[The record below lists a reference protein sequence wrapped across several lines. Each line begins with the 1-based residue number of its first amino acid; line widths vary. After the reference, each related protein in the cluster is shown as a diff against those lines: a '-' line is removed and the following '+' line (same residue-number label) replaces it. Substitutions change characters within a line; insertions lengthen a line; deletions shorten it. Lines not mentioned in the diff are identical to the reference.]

1 MLLALGVA
9 PVITL
14 ATDLVLGTVPP
25 ERAGVAS
32 SLSETSSELGGA
44 LGIALLGSISVAVY
58 RGDLRDPFVGVDA
71 EQAGTAR
78 ETLAGAA
85 EIAAGLPAATAQPLL
100 DAARHA
106 FANGLEIAALTG
118 AFIAVAGACFAAVA
132 LRRVGVNPGPTA
144 DLARTEE
151 GFTQQ

>member
-1 MLLALGVA
+1 VA

-14 ATDLVLGTVPP
+14 ATDLVVGTVPP

-32 SLSETSSELGGA
+32 GVSETSSELGGA

-58 RGDLRDPFVGVDA
+58 RGDLRDSLLGLDA
-71 EQAGTAR
+71 EQAETAR

-85 EIAAGLPAATAQPLL
+85 NAAADLPAAAAQPLL
-100 DAARHA
+100 AASRHA
-106 FANGLEIAALTG
+106 FTNGLEIATLTG

-132 LRRVGVNPGPTA
+132 LRRVGVAPAT
-144 DLARTEE
+144 D
-151 GFTQQ
+151 